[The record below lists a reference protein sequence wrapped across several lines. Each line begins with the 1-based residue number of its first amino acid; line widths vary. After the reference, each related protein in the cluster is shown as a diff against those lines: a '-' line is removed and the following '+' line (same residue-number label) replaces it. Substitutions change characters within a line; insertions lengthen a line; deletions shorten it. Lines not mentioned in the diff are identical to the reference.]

1 MDKYTL
7 IHLLIILLM
16 DLEFQVFYYCNT
28 YLPCTWPRM
37 FMGCVPKSVV
47 MAFQVVILIY
57 THSMELEFPISHYLG
72 VLRLLGF
79 CQPLKQYLK
88 PVLIFVFISLMPRC
102 FHVYWLFGVSLLW
115 FACLLPLSTTL
126 SGYLPFVVILVIILC
141 QLQIHCRYLILLC
154 S

>member
-57 THSMELEFPISHYLG
+57 THSMELEFPISHCLG

-88 PVLIFVFISLMPRC
+88 PVLMFIFISLVPRC
-102 FHVYWLFGVSLLW
+102 FHMFTGCLGFLFCDSPVC
-115 FACLLPLSTTL
+115 CLCP
-126 SGYLPFVVILVIILC
+126 PLC
-141 QLQIHCRYLILLC
+141 QVICPLLLFLL
-154 S
+154 

>member
-1 MDKYTL
+1 
-7 IHLLIILLM
+7 
-16 DLEFQVFYYCNT
+16 
-28 YLPCTWPRM
+28 M

-57 THSMELEFPISHYLG
+57 THSMELEFPISHCLG

-102 FHVYWLFGVSLLW
+102 FHVYWLFGVSLL
-115 FACLLPLSTTL
+115 
-126 SGYLPFVVILVIILC
+126 
-141 QLQIHCRYLILLC
+141 
-154 S
+154 